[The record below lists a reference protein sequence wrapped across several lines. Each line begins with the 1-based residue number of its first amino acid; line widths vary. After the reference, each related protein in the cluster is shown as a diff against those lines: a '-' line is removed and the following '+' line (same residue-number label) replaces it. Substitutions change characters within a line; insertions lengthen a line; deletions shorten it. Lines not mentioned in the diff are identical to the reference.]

1 MYTKKQRSLALLIC
15 GVIFFITLFSIS
27 FIGHE
32 LNHNCTGE
40 DCPVCACVHNAEQSL
55 RQLGTGFS
63 GEVSGAFL
71 ILLFLSF
78 LPRAL
83 HFIPADSLVIH
94 KVRLNN

>member
-63 GEVSGAFL
+63 GAVSGGISYFTVSFFSPAG
-71 ILLFLSF
+71 LFTSS
-78 LPRAL
+78 PQL
-83 HFIPADSLVIH
+83 HW
-94 KVRLNN
+94 